1 MEKPRLNGGKNLNR
15 RQERMTGFMDKKD
28 IIMLKE
34 QGLSNREVARRTG
47 RDRDTVSK
55 YWNEYQQ
62 KLNLLNKPG
71 TDVRA
76 VQESLLAKP
85 KYRAT
90 NRRRYKYTDEVDARL
105 KAILKDEARKDR
117 IFGPGHKQGLTNKQ
131 IHQKL
136 EKEGFDIS
144 GITVNI
150 ALADIRKRQK
160 EVFIRQQYEL
170 GDRLEY
176 DFGEVFLDC
185 GEGVK
190 TYHMAVLSSPGGG
203 FRWMYLYTN
212 QKKAVFMDSHV
223 RFFEM
228 MGGCYREVVYDNMR
242 NVVSKFIGKNEKEL
256 NEDLLK
262 MSVYYGFRINVTN
275 CFKGNEKGH
284 VESSVKILRNQIFA
298 DKWTFNSFDDAQEYA
313 LSQVLKMNELSRME
327 EEKKCLLPYRPML
340 ELAVIAEAKVNPSA
354 LISVDTVFYS
364 VPEHLVGKRVIV
376 KKYHNEIRVYAG
388 NEMVAKHKRIFGN
401 GNMQIDIYHYLNT
414 LRKKPGA
421 VRNSVALKSIPKLK
435 AIFDTYYSK
444 QPKKFIERFIE
455 NKELPIEEII
465 ALFERETANKG
476 EINALDVVKPI
487 SQIVVSARAF
497 VSNYT
502 VLVNTGKAWSI
513 ETACASAYADTSGGA
528 CKDASADTSS
538 GDCKDTYTDISEE
551 PEAISTIYVCSR
563 QLMDI
568 SNP

>member
-1 MEKPRLNGGKNLNR
+1 MVK
-15 RQERMTGFMDKKD
+15 FMDKKN

-34 QGLSNREVARRTG
+34 QGLSNREVSRRTG
-47 RDRDTVSK
+47 NDRKTVSK
-55 YWNEYQQ
+55 YWEEYRRQLRQ
-62 KLNLLNKPG
+62 LDNPDADIKAIQERLLS
-71 TDVRA
+71 
-76 VQESLLAKP
+76 QP
-85 KYRAT
+85 KY
-90 NRRRYKYTDEVDARL
+90 NISGRRRRKYTEEIDTRL
-105 KAILKDEARKDR
+105 KAILKEEERKNR
-117 IFGPGHKQGLTNKQ
+117 LFGPGHKQRLTNKQ

-136 EKEGFDIS
+136 VDEGCEIS

-150 ALADIRKRQK
+150 ALAEIRKRQK

-185 GEGVK
+185 GEGIK
-190 TYHMAVLSSPGGG
+190 IYHMAVLSSPGGN
-203 FRWMYLYTN
+203 FRWLYLYTN

-228 MGGCYREVVYDNMR
+228 MGGAYKEIVYDNMR

-256 NEDLLK
+256 NEDLVK

-275 CFKGNEKGH
+275 CFKANEKGH
-284 VESSVKILRNQIFA
+284 VEKSVDVLRNQIFA
-298 DKWTFNSFDDAQEYA
+298 GTWSFNSLDDAQEYA
-313 LSQVLKMNELSRME
+313 NSQLLKLNESSRME
-327 EEKKCLLPYRPML
+327 EEKKHLRPYRPPL
-340 ELAVIAEAKVNPSA
+340 ELAVVSEVKVNPSS

-376 KKYHNEIRVYAG
+376 KKYYNEIRAYAG
-388 NEMVAKHKRIFGN
+388 NEMVAKHKRAFGN
-401 GNMQIDIYHYLNT
+401 GKMQIDIYHYLNT

-421 VRNSVALKSIPKLK
+421 VRNSVALKSIPRLK

-444 QPKKFIERFIE
+444 QPKKFIELFLE
-455 NKELPIEEII
+455 NKELPINEII

-497 VSNYT
+497 VANYAT
-502 VLVNTGKAWSI
+502 LVN
-513 ETACASAYADTSGGA
+513 GG
-528 CKDASADTSS
+528 
-538 GDCKDTYTDISEE
+538 
-551 PEAISTIYVCSR
+551 
-563 QLMDI
+563 M
-568 SNP
+568 